1 MKRPQGSREMAFA
14 APIIL
19 ENLLTTGIGLVFSAI
34 IGGISGSAL
43 AAMGLVNTFINV
55 VNSSMC
61 FVTTGSSILTARLVG
76 EGDCAETSR
85 TVEQAILLA
94 IVVGSVVT
102 IVCEA
107 FGVAILR
114 PLLHAE
120 DEATFSEGLRYY
132 RMIVLSTPFWILYN
146 TLVGVLRASGN
157 ARASLCGAVVV
168 NVTQMASAWL
178 MISVFHLEMI
188 GAGLAYVACWLTGS
202 VVLAFV
208 CKHDHHHFI
217 LRLKN
222 IFRPNRAV
230 MWHICRLGA
239 PKVPESLS
247 VQAANLIANSM
258 AMGLGTHEASI
269 YQISNT
275 LNTFSALPQLVVA
288 AISVPLVGNL
298 LGAKQFDEAKRC
310 QKRLMAVSL
319 AAAAVLSLGMAV
331 FSYPLAGLYTKDATI
346 QGECVKVMWLM
357 IGNAVFS
364 LFINLN
370 DPILHV
376 AGDRCYVMSYT
387 MLIVWGIRLPLTW
400 LFCYVLK
407 LGAFGVQMATIVSIM
422 TRAAVGELR
431 ILKGKWVYLKV

>member
-1 MKRPQGSREMAFA
+1 MMRLKGNQEVAFA
-14 APIIL
+14 TPIIL
-19 ENLLTTGIGLVFSAI
+19 ENLFTTAIGLVFSAI

-43 AAMGLVNTFINV
+43 AAMGLVNTFVNV

-61 FVTTGSSILTARLVG
+61 FVTTGSSVLTARLVG
-76 EGDCAETSR
+76 EGNQAETSR

-94 IVVGSVVT
+94 LFIGCAITV
-102 IVCEA
+102 VCEV
-107 FGVAILR
+107 FSEAILQ
-114 PLLHAE
+114 PLLHAK
-120 DEATFSEGLRYY
+120 DEATFAEGLRYY

-146 TLVGVLRASGN
+146 TLVGVLRASGE

-178 MISVFHLEMI
+178 MISVLKMEMI
-188 GAGLAYVACWLTGS
+188 GAGLAYVACWLAGS
-202 VVLAFV
+202 TVLGFV
-208 CKHDHHHFI
+208 CARNHRHFC
-217 LRLKN
+217 LHLKN
-222 IFRPNRAV
+222 ILRPNKAV
-230 MWHICRLGA
+230 LWHICRLGA

-258 AMGLGTHEASI
+258 AMGLGTHEASV

-288 AISVPLVGNL
+288 AISVPLVGHL
-298 LGAKQFDEAKRC
+298 LGAKQYDEAKRC
-310 QKRLMAVSL
+310 QRRLLAVSL
-319 AAAAVLSLGMAV
+319 TAGAFLGLCMAV
-331 FSYPLAGLYTKDATI
+331 FSYPLAGLYTKDVTI
-346 QGECVKVMWLM
+346 QSECVKVMWLM

-387 MLIVWGIRLPLTW
+387 VLIVWCLRLPLTW
-400 LFCYVLK
+400 LLCYVLK
-407 LGAFGVQMATIVSIM
+407 MGAFGVQLATILSII
-422 TRAAVGELR
+422 TRATVGELR